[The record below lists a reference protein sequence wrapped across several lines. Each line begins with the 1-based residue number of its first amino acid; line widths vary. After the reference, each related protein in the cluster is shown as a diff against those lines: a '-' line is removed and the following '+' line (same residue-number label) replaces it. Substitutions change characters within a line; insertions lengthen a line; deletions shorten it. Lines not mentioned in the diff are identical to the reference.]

1 MLYFQTFYSSKN
13 SERKYFSI
21 DNNQKYFLSRFLKD
35 HVTLKTGVMI
45 TEIIYILQY
54 ITIEN
59 SYSVVD
65 RFRDLM
71 ITSSVI

>member
-21 DNNQKYFLSRFLKD
+21 DNNQKYFLSRSCD
-35 HVTLKTGVMI
+35 TRVMI

>member
-21 DNNQKYFLSRFLKD
+21 DNNQKYFLSRFLRD